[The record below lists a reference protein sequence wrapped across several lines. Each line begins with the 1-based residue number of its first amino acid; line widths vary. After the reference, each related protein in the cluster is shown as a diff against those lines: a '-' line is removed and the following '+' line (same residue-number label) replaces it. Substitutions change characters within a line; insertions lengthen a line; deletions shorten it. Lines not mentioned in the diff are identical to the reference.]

1 MRQTTKPKSKAKR
14 DIYIVAL
21 PFPWHG
27 GHWTTKGQE
36 LQLLPQEA
44 KALLI
49 NGRIKP
55 KATKTKPAPKSK

>member
-1 MRQTTKPKSKAKR
+1 MRQTAKPKSKAKR
-14 DIYIVAL
+14 NAYTVVL
-21 PFPWHG
+21 PFPWQG

-55 KATKTKPAPKSK
+55 NATKTKSAPKSK